1 MIDREIFDYNEANS
15 ILTAKGLLKEL
26 NDSLDEATEVS
37 HRVIQNLLAQRGW
50 ELERQVCQG
59 VTQRWDACKDQ
70 VIVTIEFSTI
80 DAIHRDFFRALMLN
94 NKGTLDVLVCII
106 STAKEPT
113 FKSVKNNIQ
122 IFRQILTFP
131 ILLIGIEKIRMSDC
145 ATSH

>member
-59 VTQRWDACKDQ
+59 VQTMKIH
-70 VIVTIEFSTI
+70 VIIRIEEVIDIYINNPLTLFKRPGGST
-80 DAIHRDFFRALMLN
+80 DEFR
-94 NKGTLDVLVCII
+94 T
-106 STAKEPT
+106 
-113 FKSVKNNIQ
+113 
-122 IFRQILTFP
+122 
-131 ILLIGIEKIRMSDC
+131 
-145 ATSH
+145 